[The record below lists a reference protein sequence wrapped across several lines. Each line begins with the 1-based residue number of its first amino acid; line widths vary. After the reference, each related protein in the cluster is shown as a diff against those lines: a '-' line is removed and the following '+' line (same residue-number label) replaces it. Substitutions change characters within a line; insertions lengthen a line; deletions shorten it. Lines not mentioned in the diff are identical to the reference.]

1 MTDTALHNELGNY
14 HWPKFEQVPISK
26 KAKRRQSAAVHS
38 LSKSLNLKSLSL
50 QSPYSL
56 HKTR

>member
-38 LSKSLNLKSLSL
+38 LSKSLNFKSLSL
-50 QSPYSL
+50 
-56 HKTR
+56 